1 MPILFVGR
9 EGKNEKLVTNVD
21 CYIYIYTE
29 LDLQSDE
36 TVGKNRAM

>member
-1 MPILFVGR
+1 MPNLFVGR

-21 CYIYIYTE
+21 CYIYTE